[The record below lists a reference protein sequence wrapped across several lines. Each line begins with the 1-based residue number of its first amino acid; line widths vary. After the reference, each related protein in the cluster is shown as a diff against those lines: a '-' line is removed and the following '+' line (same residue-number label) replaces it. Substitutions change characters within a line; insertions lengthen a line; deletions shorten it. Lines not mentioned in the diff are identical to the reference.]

1 MISRFRDN
9 DELRHSVRSA
19 YKFGSHVVRK
29 IHISTA
35 DAIEQSLW
43 ERLKRSDREREE
55 MGEAEV
61 GDNGEGDVVETL
73 EVKGEEAALHFKCDR
88 QDFDRWMEYALK
100 HGNSKPEPVIK
111 MEDDKYI
118 VADDEPPA
126 RTFVPKTVEP
136 GEEAGQVS
144 IWLDRSPATREKID
158 VAHHSTFF
166 KNKDNL
172 PVYCSV
178 AIESQIYHIPDLSE
192 VTPHYGLIFQMNPA
206 FTVIPYPRD
215 FANVRSWSIL
225 KEIEALWPEA
235 FLQTEKSH
243 FRSDYEGN
251 TVSTM
256 FMMAHYTIERLHETQ
271 LRSFWRYRVDRNGNG
286 NFEWDERW
294 ALVSL
299 IEEWNAS
306 GGEVNRERTG
316 QVVNHSPQF
325 LSGFKDVLRQT
336 GYGETQDQPAVRY
349 VFSGMEDF
357 PFPIQSVDTS
367 KTIIHMNRTE
377 AQILQKPSTDYAVM
391 PADRTCIFD
400 LDFCLGPLFLNR
412 QGTVTKKVAE
422 KTFKRLAFEEFH
434 CGDCLLQIAMQS
446 DRGTGMNMFPLPHAT
461 TTTTTTVPPAT
472 TFAANLRHHRRDHS
486 TQDDVRQRLQDA
498 KSSIAYSEYKRGVSA
513 VLPSES
519 IHPKARLRIIQDLY
533 RYNFVIGESDSFF
546 VTRGD
551 LEKTQG
557 YMWYLGRI
565 RDHDKKLHVVCLN
578 DGIVEEENGAEVRA
592 LLNNFLEDRYGDP
605 MPWEKKVDS

>member
-1 MISRFRDN
+1 
-9 DELRHSVRSA
+9 
-19 YKFGSHVVRK
+19 
-29 IHISTA
+29 
-35 DAIEQSLW
+35 
-43 ERLKRSDREREE
+43 
-55 MGEAEV
+55 
-61 GDNGEGDVVETL
+61 
-73 EVKGEEAALHFKCDR
+73 
-88 QDFDRWMEYALK
+88 
-100 HGNSKPEPVIK
+100 
-111 MEDDKYI
+111 
-118 VADDEPPA
+118 
-126 RTFVPKTVEP
+126 
-136 GEEAGQVS
+136 
-144 IWLDRSPATREKID
+144 
-158 VAHHSTFF
+158 
-166 KNKDNL
+166 
-172 PVYCSV
+172 
-178 AIESQIYHIPDLSE
+178 
-192 VTPHYGLIFQMNPA
+192 MNPA
-206 FTVIPYPRD
+206 FTVGSR
-215 FANVRSWSIL
+215 SIL
-225 KEIEALWPEA
+225 REIEALWPEA

-243 FRSDYEGN
+243 FRSDYEGS

-316 QVVNHSPQF
+316 QVVSHSPQF

-336 GYGETQDQPAVRY
+336 EYAETQDQPAVRY
-349 VFSGMEDF
+349 VFSGMEGF
-357 PFPIQSVDTS
+357 PFPIQGVDTS
-367 KTIIHMNRTE
+367 KTIIHINRTE

-412 QGTVTKKVAE
+412 QGMVTKKVAE

-446 DRGTGMNMFPLPHAT
+446 DRGVEYYHERMEEADETDWNEH
-461 TTTTTTVPPAT
+461 VPFAPRNNDNNNNGPAGNNLRRRRDNS
-472 TFAANLRHHRRDHS
+472 FSKRNLRHHRRDHS

-498 KSSIAYSEYKRGVSA
+498 KSSIAYSEHKRGVSA

-533 RYNFVIGESDSFF
+533 RYNFVIDESDLFF
-546 VTRGD
+546 VTLGD

-557 YMWYLGRI
+557 YMWYLDRI

-592 LLNNFLEDRYGDP
+592 LLTNFLEDRYGDP
-605 MPWEKKVDS
+605 TPWEKKVDS